1 MTLNSPRNVAESPA
15 YIAII
20 DNVFSQAHELAQAL
34 CEFNFDAKAFSSFDV
49 ITLDIQQALP
59 DLVIVGQSALDRL
72 DEEAFEL
79 ANRLHKKG
87 VPCFIYLNHD
97 DFYSRLKS
105 VRSHFNKH
113 YVKPLELTRVVNHIR
128 ETLKLD
134 GLERI
139 RVCLVDDQTSVLNYL
154 KLTLEQQGF
163 DVFGTTN
170 PTVLIKEMQA
180 FEPDIFIFDINMPD
194 ISGIELACIIR
205 QFEYFSA
212 VPIIFLSSDDSLDNK
227 LLAIQ
232 GECDDLLP
240 KSLPI
245 EAIIHQIK
253 SRIARSVNIRKQTM
267 QDSLTGLLNHKTIVS
282 SAMKYFK
289 LEKMSNITASLVM
302 VDLDK
307 FKQVND
313 TYGHAAGDKVI
324 IALSQLLKGRL
335 RQSDKIGRYG
345 GEEFM
350 LVLKGDSYD
359 AQIQRLNEI
368 RESFSQ
374 LSFHHNQVSFKVT
387 FSAGWV
393 KMADY
398 QDFIQMSHAADM
410 ALYQA
415 KEEGRNRICIGL
427 PCNKS

>member
-1 MTLNSPRNVAESPA
+1 MSFNSPLPEAEASV

-20 DNVFSQAHELAQAL
+20 DNVFSQAQGLAQAL
-34 CEFNFDAKAFSSFDV
+34 CEFNFDAKAFASFKV
-49 ITLDIQQALP
+49 INQEIQQTLP

-79 ANRLHKKG
+79 ANRLYKNG

-134 GLERI
+134 NLVSI
-139 RVCLVDDQTSVLNYL
+139 KVCLVDDQTSVLNYL

-163 DVFGTTN
+163 DVLGTTN
-170 PTVLIKEMQA
+170 PSILIKEMQV

-194 ISGIELACIIR
+194 ISGIELARIIR
-205 QFEYFSA
+205 QFEHFSA
-212 VPIIFLSSDDSLDNK
+212 VPIIFLSSDDTLDNK
-227 LLAIQ
+227 LLAIE

-267 QDSLTGLLNHKTIVS
+267 QDSLTGLFNHKAIV
-282 SAMKYFK
+282 ANALKCFE
-289 LEKMSNITASLVM
+289 LEKISHMSASLVM
-302 VDLDK
+302 VDLDH

-350 LVLKGDSYD
+350 LVLKGDSYES
-359 AQIQRLNEI
+359 QLQRLNEI

-374 LSFHHNQVSFKVT
+374 LVFHHNQVGFKVS

-393 KMADY
+393 KMADFN
-398 QDFIQMSHAADM
+398 DFSVMSQAADM

-415 KEEGRNRICIGL
+415 KKEGRNRLCIGQ
-427 PCNKS
+427 

>member
-1 MTLNSPRNVAESPA
+1 MTFNPPHDEAEPSV

-20 DNVFSQAHELAQAL
+20 DNVFSQAQDLAQAL
-34 CEFNFDAKAFSSFDV
+34 CEFNFDAKAFASYNL
-49 ITLDIQQALP
+49 INQEIQQALP

-79 ANRLHKKG
+79 ANSLYKNG

-134 GLERI
+134 NLAHI

-163 DVFGTTN
+163 DVLGTTN
-170 PTVLIKEMQA
+170 PTILIREMLA

-194 ISGIELACIIR
+194 ISGIELARIIR
-205 QFEYFSA
+205 QFEHFSA
-212 VPIIFLSSDDSLDNK
+212 VPIIFLSADDSLDNK
-227 LLAIQ
+227 LLAIE

-245 EAIIHQIK
+245 EAIVHQIK
-253 SRIARSVNIRKQTM
+253 SRVARSLSIRRQTM
-267 QDSLTGLLNHKTIVS
+267 QDSLTGLLNHKTIVA
-282 SAMKYFK
+282 SAMKCFG
-289 LEKMSNITASLVM
+289 LEKTSYMSASLVM

-335 RQSDKIGRYG
+335 RKSDKIGRYG

-350 LVLKGDSYD
+350 LVLKGDSYE
-359 AQIQRLNEI
+359 AQLQRLNEI

-374 LSFHHNQVSFKVT
+374 LTFHHNQVGFNVS

-393 KMADY
+393 RMSEFN
-398 QDFIQMSHAADM
+398 DFTQMSHAADM